1 MASLEYI
8 NFNPWREIVE
18 GREIAWERDSL
29 ARGIE
34 GLPQIFWQDGSG
46 WAEANHWALAKI
58 TDHRV
63 EVATVKGLMKHLHAY
78 ACFLEAH
85 DLEWRHFPTR
95 LAERAV
101 VRFRGDLIQQIN
113 CGGLASSTARSR
125 INAVVQFYRH
135 AAVHDFVST
144 TTSMWRDQAVV
155 IRYFD
160 AVGFK
165 RSLTRFTT
173 DLAIPNR
180 TVVGIRLEDGLIPLS
195 DIHMTELLKFTA
207 GHETSELHL
216 MLTMGFFT
224 GARFGT
230 ITSFRIENLEQAR
243 PDPYMK
249 GFVLIRVG
257 PGTGVVTKLD
267 VAGDLLVPCLLF
279 DELKRYAYSAERLKR
294 ETKASSAD
302 RSVLF
307 LTNRG
312 NRYSSNTVSR
322 MMTELRR
329 GAVRSGLKFMERF
342 KFHQTRATYGTWLMK
357 SALQVATPSAAIAFV
372 RSAMFHKHESTTFR
386 YVQFLEVTKGKQE
399 AAQEFHQAFTGLF
412 NRSWD
417 EVDA

>member
-8 NFNPWREIVE
+8 NFNPWRDVVV
-18 GREIAWERDSL
+18 GGKIAWERDGL

-34 GLPQIFWQDGSG
+34 RLPQIYWSDGSG

-58 TDHRV
+58 TEHRV
-63 EVATVKGLMKHLHAY
+63 DLATVKGLMKHLRAY

-85 DLEWRHFPTR
+85 GLEWRHFPTR
-95 LAERAV
+95 LSERAV

-113 CGGLASSTARSR
+113 RGSLASTTARSR

-135 AAVHDFVST
+135 AAVHDFVNPT
-144 TTSMWRDQAVV
+144 TPMWRDQAVV

-160 AVGFK
+160 TVGFK

-180 TVVGIRLEDGLIPLS
+180 TVIGIRLEDGLTPLS
-195 DIHMTELLKFTA
+195 DTHMTELLKFTA
-207 GHETSELHL
+207 GHEACELHL

-257 PGTGVVTKLD
+257 PGTGVATKFD
-267 VAGDLLVPCLLF
+267 VIGDLLVPSLLF

-294 ETKASSAD
+294 ETKATSD
-302 RSVLF
+302 NRTVLF

-312 NRYSSNTVSR
+312 NRYGSNTVSR

-329 GAVRSGLKFMERF
+329 STVRAGLKFMERF

-357 SALQVATPSAAIAFV
+357 SVLQVAPPSAAIAFV

-399 AAQEFHQAFTGLF
+399 AAQAFHEVFTGLL
-412 NRSWD
+412 NRDWD
-417 EVDA
+417 EADV